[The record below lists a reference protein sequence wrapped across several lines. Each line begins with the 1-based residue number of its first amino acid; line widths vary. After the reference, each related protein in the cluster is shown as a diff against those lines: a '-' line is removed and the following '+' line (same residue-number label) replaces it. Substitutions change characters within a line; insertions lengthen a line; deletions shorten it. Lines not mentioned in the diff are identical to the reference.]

1 MREGKGGVSA
11 KKEVWELDKSM
22 LLKLTKGQNEKKN
35 KGIKKCEYKKHNV
48 EGERKGRIKK
58 IKGGGNWGRG
68 GGQGM
73 GKERENEGTLFSIKI
88 LVSSR
93 CYEVV

>member
-1 MREGKGGVSA
+1 MSA

-22 LLKLTKGQNEKKN
+22 LLKLTKGQNEKKKK

-58 IKGGGNWGRG
+58 IKGGETGVGDG
-68 GGQGM
+68 E
-73 GKERENEGTLFSIKI
+73 GKGK
-88 LVSSR
+88 
-93 CYEVV
+93 

>member
-1 MREGKGGVSA
+1 MIFTYNYPHTHHTPLEMEKTGRVREGKGGVGA

-22 LLKLTKGQNEKKN
+22 LLKLTKGQNEKKKK

-58 IKGGGNWGRG
+58 IKGGETGVG
-68 GGQGM
+68 GG
-73 GKERENEGTLFSIKI
+73 GKGW
-88 LVSSR
+88 
-93 CYEVV
+93 

>member
-1 MREGKGGVSA
+1 MREGKGGVGA

-22 LLKLTKGQNEKKN
+22 LLKLTKGQNEKKKK

-58 IKGGGNWGRG
+58 IKGGETGVGRARDG
-68 GGQGM
+68 E
-73 GKERENEGTLFSIKI
+73 GKGK
-88 LVSSR
+88 
-93 CYEVV
+93 